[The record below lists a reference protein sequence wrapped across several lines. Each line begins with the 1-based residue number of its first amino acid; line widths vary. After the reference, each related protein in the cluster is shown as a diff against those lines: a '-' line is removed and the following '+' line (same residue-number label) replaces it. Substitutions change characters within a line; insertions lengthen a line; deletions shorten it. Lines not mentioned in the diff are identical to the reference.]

1 MQERMFSVL
10 VNQPVVLAG
19 DGQMDS
25 PGFSAK
31 NCVYTLMHAE
41 LDYVLHVELVDVWH
55 SQLKSAVMEKVG
67 CERALNFV
75 MKKLSIEELVTD
87 SSSQLIKML
96 GEYITHY

>member
-1 MQERMFSVL
+1 MFSVL

-41 LDYVLHVELVDVWH
+41 LDYVLHVELVDVRH

-67 CERALNFV
+67 CERALDFV
-75 MKKLSIEELVTD
+75 MKKKY
-87 SSSQLIKML
+87 QLKSWSLMP
-96 GEYITHY
+96 HHN